1 MHRTRW
7 GIVVGL
13 MLLWSSLA
21 AAQEQGSATRV
32 LLSGFIMLD
41 MGYQAH
47 QNDPNWGDVLRPSTL
62 PAFEDQYGGDG
73 RFFVGVRQ
81 SRFGVRTFTPT
92 SLGELRTIFEFDLF
106 GVGPDAG
113 QTTFHIRDIWAELG
127 SVGAGRGW
135 SPFVDIDV
143 FPNQLEYWGPNGMV
157 LTRHP
162 QLRWT
167 PVREGGSNLQ
177 IALEQPGA
185 SGDKGIYRDRI
196 ELSGVMPRFPLP
208 DLAAH
213 YRRDWGRGH
222 VQLAGVLRRIE
233 WDDTLDDSLDFSGGA
248 TGWGVNLSAAIPL
261 GRHLFK
267 GGVAYGEG
275 IENYLNDAPAD
286 IAAENNP
293 GDPVSPVVGRP
304 LPAIGVMAFFDLNWS
319 DRYTSTIG
327 YSRLQ
332 VTNTSGQTLDAFR
345 TGEYALANI
354 LVHPLPDLVFGPEL
368 QWAQRNNNRDSFT
381 SNDFRV
387 QFSVKYSFSQKCGG
401 Q

>member
-1 MHRTRW
+1 MRGTSW
-7 GIVVGL
+7 VLIAGLLVGRNGV
-13 MLLWSSLA
+13 A
-21 AAQEQGSATRV
+21 VAQGSGEVTRV
-32 LLSGFIMLD
+32 QLSGFIMLD

-47 QNDPNWGDVLRPSTL
+47 QNDPDWGDVLRPSTL
-62 PAFEDQYGGDG
+62 PSYEDQYGADG
-73 RFFVGVRQ
+73 RFFAGIRQ
-81 SRFGVRTFTPT
+81 SRFGVRTWTVTP
-92 SLGELRTIFEFDLF
+92 LGELKTIFDFDLF
-106 GVGPDAG
+106 GVGADAG
-113 QTTFHIRDIWAELG
+113 QTTFHIRDVWAELG
-127 SVGAGRGW
+127 SVGAGRAW

-167 PVREGGSNLQ
+167 PVQGNGTDIQ
-177 IALEQPGA
+177 VALEQPGA

-196 ELSGVMPRFPLP
+196 ELSGIIPRFPLP

-213 YRRDWGRGH
+213 YRRDFGRGH
-222 VQLAGVLRRIE
+222 VQIGGVLRRIA
-233 WDDTLDDSLDFSGGA
+233 WDDTLSDAFDFSGEA
-248 TGWGVNLSAAIPL
+248 TGWGVNVTAAIPL

-304 LPAIGVMAFFDLNWS
+304 LPAIGVMAFLDLNWS

-332 VTNTSGQTLDAFR
+332 VTNSDGQTLDAFR
-345 TGEYALANI
+345 TGEYALANL
-354 LVHPLPDLVFGPEL
+354 LVHPLPDFLFGPEV
-368 QWAQRNNNRDSFT
+368 QWAQRKSNRDSFAAD
-381 SNDFRV
+381 DFRL
-387 QFSVKYSFSQKCGG
+387 QFSAKYSFSQKFGG